1 MAKRATK
8 AAPKAPRRATV
19 RKAGVAKAASKKPVI
34 QRSVDDFCHS
44 MKTADLIAKL
54 SNIDNELVNDEDRI
68 YAIGSLQVEAS
79 FNYANYVSETLI
91 SKREFAIVMTCQKK
105 QKVEV

>member
-54 SNIDNELVNDEDRI
+54 SNIDNE
-68 YAIGSLQVEAS
+68 GSLQVEAS
-79 FNYANYVSETLI
+79 FNYANDVSETLI